1 MIPIDDQT
9 ITTGDTETLVPDT
22 DSPHYLLGF
31 RSSAVIEIL
40 LFLTAALLIDHWLLD
55 SSRYWD
61 ASPHPFWLLV
71 LLISFQYG
79 VNEGL
84 LASAGSAVALL
95 AFNLPL
101 PPLSPDIYRYW
112 LDVCTQPLLWF
123 IAAILFGELRS
134 RQLRSYRQQKEELES
149 VKQQNDTIANAY
161 EEEKKL
167 NENLEIQLAGQLS
180 AVLNV
185 YKTARAVGNMEPTQ
199 VLSKALDVVQ
209 LAMHPNKVSLFL
221 LKNGSLELATQQGWD
236 SDDHFPP
243 MYTHSAPLFQEV
255 IINQRTLCIANEQDI
270 QTLGGDGLL
279 AGPIKNPE
287 THELFGMLKIESL
300 NFIHLNLSSIK
311 LFEILSDWVAA
322 LYQNA
327 VLFSNAKTYSITS
340 DSTQLMTPA
349 SFERMVDFLRALS
362 ERINLSIHIVI
373 IKLYTSSIINNEK
386 QEQRVGS
393 LLHSIACDI
402 LRDTDLTFEYQI
414 QGGHFVVILP
424 GTDKT
429 NAQEIGNRLLKQLE
443 IELIDDQSPPRVS
456 MKVRSLAHL
465 ETSPD
470 QHDMIGIQE

>member
-1 MIPIDDQT
+1 MTTTDDKT
-9 ITTGDTETLVPDT
+9 ITTSDNNTCAPDKE
-22 DSPHYLLGF
+22 SPSYLLGF
-31 RSSAVIEIL
+31 RSSAVVEIL
-40 LFLTAALLIDHWLLD
+40 LFITTALIIDYWLLD
-55 SSRYWD
+55 GTRYWN

-84 LASAGSAVALL
+84 LASATSASALL

-101 PPLSPDIYRYW
+101 PPLSPDIYGYW
-112 LDVCTQPLLWF
+112 LDVCRQPLLWF

-149 VKQQNDTIANAY
+149 VKQQNDTIASAY
-161 EEEKKL
+161 DEEKKL

-185 YKTARAVGNMEPTQ
+185 YKTARAVGNMEPAQ
-199 VLSKALDVVQ
+199 VLNKALDVVQ

-221 LKNGSLELATQQGWD
+221 LKNGSLELSTQQGWD
-236 SDDHFPP
+236 SDAHFPP
-243 MYTHSAPLFQEV
+243 MYTPNAPLYQEV

-327 VLFSNAKTYSITS
+327 VLYSDAKTYSITNE
-340 DSTQLMTPA
+340 STQLMTPA

-362 ERINLSIHIVI
+362 TRINLSIHIVI
-373 IKLYTSSIINNEK
+373 VKLYTSSIVNSEK

-393 LLHSIACDI
+393 LLHSIASDI

-429 NAQEIGNRLLKQLE
+429 NAQEIGNRLLTQLE
-443 IELIDDQSPPRVS
+443 TALKDDQSPPRVS

-465 ETSPD
+465 EAPSD
-470 QHDMIGIQE
+470 QHDIIGIQE